1 MKIKEFNARI
11 TKIIK
16 FIKVHRR
23 IMNKMKIKNLEKL
36 FLQKDVKTF
45 SNVAF
50 ILQRYSYQKLD
61 FLLKNV
67 LLQRIQEQAF
77 KI

>member
-1 MKIKEFNARI
+1 
-11 TKIIK
+11 
-16 FIKVHRR
+16 
-23 IMNKMKIKNLEKL
+23 MNKMKIKNLEKL

-67 LLQRIQEQAF
+67 LLQRIQEQTF